1 MSEGHTIYKKLADFG
16 KIHYNDKRIV
26 VVTLQESSDGEKVR
40 RYLSFHEHYWNA
52 EKGIL
57 YPRST
62 KKESL
67 DRVISFTLPWKQEV
81 AMELLAVA
89 EHIAE
94 YGGSPAQPVNTEKD
108 PF

>member
-1 MSEGHTIYKKLADFG
+1 MGNIIYKKLADFG
-16 KIHYNDKRIV
+16 KIHYNDKRVV
-26 VVTLQESSDGEKVR
+26 VVTLQEATDGEKVR
-40 RYLSFHEHYWNA
+40 RYLSFHEHWWNA
-52 EKGIL
+52 EEQKL
-57 YPRST
+57 LPRST

-67 DRVISFTLPWKQEV
+67 DKVISFTLPWKKEV

-94 YGGSPAQPVNTEKD
+94 YGGQPAQPVSTEAD